1 MILKVNGEFLDFDGD
16 IDIER
21 KAKLFENISENSGDF
36 SYEFQ
41 IPDTSGNRAKL
52 GIQDI
57 NIVDKL
63 IYRDT
68 DSELLSDSGEL
79 IYYGFLKV
87 RNTEGGFINT
97 SFFSGNSNW
106 IAKLPA
112 ELRDVNLDRFNI
124 KQQDTLNAPLLRS
137 AELGVIFPFMD
148 SGLLSTRNAR
158 VLNFDDY
165 RPWIYAKTVV
175 ESVLNQ
181 AGIKFQGDIKTDPIF
196 NKLVLTNNNNSWYQ
210 QFITDRSCFVGIT
223 SDLLISTGAFSTII
237 VYDDDSTNQYS
248 SGINYNTANGKYTAD
263 VDMTVDVEIYS
274 LLETHG
280 SVAPNTSVSSIKNGV
295 TQLSTISSSFTVN
308 LTLETS
314 TIQISIFRYTDVK
327 LKSGDYIEFQGG
339 TLYPSPVNLYVGS
352 YARVT
357 AKSFRDIYA
366 NSILPDFTTSEFL
379 DGVFNLFN
387 TIIDFNSV
395 TNTATINLFKNV
407 KSKEPQDLSQ
417 YVSRVINT
425 DYFEFIDEYGK
436 VNTFRYVD
444 VDLDEVKQYKVVNRI
459 PFGGG
464 NINLDNKYIKPMAE
478 VVDSPFANMINYD
491 NPIFNANIAK
501 APLVSASEGDTVSVT
516 SVSNSST
523 FALFTCASNH
533 NYSVGDLVRLSGF
546 TEYSGDGIVEVIPSS
561 TQFRLTRYL
570 YIANDTGESTKLDV
584 SIEDSECHIGLV
596 VPNVLTSSFG
606 FSPYSIHNG
615 SYSESF
621 SQAHYIYF
629 SKKLTGNTIDDVNGD
644 LSFGDINL
652 QNYDTKVNMID
663 NYFSEFKRILN
674 DPIKVICEMYLP
686 EAVFRNIT
694 FSRPVRVSSV
704 DVNSL
709 FYLNRISGYKGS
721 HLPCEVELIK
731 LS

>member
-16 IDIER
+16 IEMEK

-68 DSELLSDSGEL
+68 GSELLSDSGEL

-106 IAKLPA
+106 ISKLPS
-112 ELRDVNLDRFNI
+112 ELRDVNLNSFNI
-124 KQQDTLNAPLLRS
+124 KQQDTLNSPLLRS
-137 AELGVIFPFMD
+137 ADSGVIFPFMD
-148 SGLLSTRNAR
+148 SGLLSTRNSR

-165 RPWIYAKTVV
+165 RPWIYSKTVV
-175 ESVLNQ
+175 ESVFNQ
-181 AGIKFQGDIKTDPIF
+181 SGIKFEGDIKTDPIF
-196 NKLVLTNNNNSWYQ
+196 NRLVLTNNGNEWYQ
-210 QFITDRSCFVGIT
+210 NYINSRSSYINKTTPQFINAIINKIEFTNESFPYYDGDSDNYDT
-223 SDLLISTGAFSTII
+223 STSE
-237 VYDDDSTNQYS
+237 
-248 SGINYNTANGKYTAD
+248 YTAD
-263 VDMTVDVEIYS
+263 VEMYVDVEIKISYNTVAS
-274 LLETHG
+274 GVPFL
-280 SVAPNTSVSSIKNGV
+280 SVN
-295 TQLSTISSSFTVN
+295 N
-308 LTLETS
+308 LTRVINPSSVVNETS
-314 TIQISIFRYTDVK
+314 DDLIITFDKVLLYT
-327 LKSGDYIEFQGG
+327 GDYISFGISLG
-339 TLYPSPVNLYVGS
+339 IGLFTTINSGYIKITPSKFALV
-352 YARVT
+352 
-357 AKSFRDIYA
+357 YA
-366 NSILPDFTTSEFL
+366 NAILPDFTTSEFL
-379 DGVFNLFN
+379 DGIFNLFN
-387 TIIDFNSV
+387 TVIDFNAV
-395 TNTATINLFKNV
+395 TNTATVNLFKNI

-444 VDLDEVKQYKVVNRI
+444 VDLDEVKQYKVINRI

-464 NINLDNKYIKPMAE
+464 NINLDNKYIQPTAD
-478 VVDSPFANMINYD
+478 VIDSPFANMINYD
-491 NPIFNANIAK
+491 NPIFGANVAK

-523 FALFTCASNH
+523 FALFTCGSDH

-546 TEYSGDGIVEVIPSS
+546 TEYSGDGVVEAVPSS

-596 VPNVLTSSFG
+596 VPNVLMSTFG
-606 FSPYSIHNG
+606 LSPYSIHNG

-652 QNYDTKVNMID
+652 QNYNTKVNMID